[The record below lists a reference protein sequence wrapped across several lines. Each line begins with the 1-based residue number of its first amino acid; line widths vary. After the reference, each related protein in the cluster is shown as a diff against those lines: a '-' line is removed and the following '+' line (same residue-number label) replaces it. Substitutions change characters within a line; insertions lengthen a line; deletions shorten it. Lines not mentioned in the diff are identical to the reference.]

1 MDSNKN
7 CGKSSAKSL
16 KGFTVI
22 ELLIVIAI
30 LAILAGM
37 ISIVTSGL
45 VRDARLESA
54 RTSAQ
59 EAYTGIQNALIQ
71 MEIKQESELLDPTAY
86 GAGGTFSK
94 YVTLSFVIDNGVMTK
109 SHDLVINDGSTPVT
123 LAYDY
128 PNATS
133 ATTDTEKKFRKLAKY
148 ITDSLA
154 MDFTGYV
161 YAAVDMEDWVVD
173 SVVYVEDYNKVEN
186 STNKI
191 KDFVPLF
198 KTKSSGSTDIMTAS
212 NGRVPFCQNI
222 FAQKRIYS
230 GKALDDGTFMS
241 AATGTAV
248 GYYPFLDD
256 VSGTTV
262 SYS

>member
-71 MEIKQESELLDPTAY
+71 MEIKQQGPSM
-86 GAGGTFSK
+86 
-94 YVTLSFVIDNGVMTK
+94 V
-109 SHDLVINDGSTPVT
+109 
-123 LAYDY
+123 
-128 PNATS
+128 
-133 ATTDTEKKFRKLAKY
+133 
-148 ITDSLA
+148 
-154 MDFTGYV
+154 
-161 YAAVDMEDWVVD
+161 
-173 SVVYVEDYNKVEN
+173 
-186 STNKI
+186 
-191 KDFVPLF
+191 
-198 KTKSSGSTDIMTAS
+198 
-212 NGRVPFCQNI
+212 
-222 FAQKRIYS
+222 
-230 GKALDDGTFMS
+230 
-241 AATGTAV
+241 
-248 GYYPFLDD
+248 
-256 VSGTTV
+256 
-262 SYS
+262 